1 VKKLF
6 FILFFIFCKISS
18 DAQVLNLSSDP
29 AIFIEDFS
37 KQLEKHLGGPYSK
50 NGLSSFSDL
59 YKNKI
64 NDGGKKELMLLF
76 QSLTRKGIKPLEIY
90 TTSQFLF
97 TYFNTGAIDAE
108 GFATFVNYL
117 RRTLEV
123 QSSKKI
129 NEVIFQFDSFFRK
142 NQLYTSNFNK
152 VYALN
157 GTCTFR
163 FFDKKQDYFVPLETP
178 KTPKPVEN
186 EEEDIGW
193 GDNTKEEE
201 EYDPWNDPNL
211 EIKPN
216 GISDEYQVAKLPQVE
231 GIVAVFQSV
240 SLAMVSP
247 SDSIVIK
254 NTSGGYDFVN
264 GVFVGEK
271 GQIDWIAD
279 TDPASARLEKYYFKS
294 ITGRFFSDNVQFE
307 HQDHLMGT
315 IKGLL
320 EIKLEKR
327 NIGKKSSYPRF
338 KSYKNDAKI
347 KINYPYYNYSGG
359 YSLVGSVVSSQSL
372 LEPFSKLIINKDQRN
387 QFEVIGRNFYFID
400 TLIRSDKVSFMTK
413 FGKDSVSHPAVKME
427 FDLKN
432 NHLQLNKLE
441 KGGFRNSMYSD
452 TFHQVDIKSDAMSWD
467 LSGGKMNFYIVAGK
481 TEIEAVFESFD
492 YYNPERIRAL
502 SAASGFN
509 PLIAAGNIVARKK
522 KNIITIDEMQAFTRK
537 ERFQVSNGMLIGN
550 QMGFF
555 DYDPYSN
562 TYKLSRKGEHYFLVF
577 NGKKDFDDLV
587 LTSLSSGGKTA
598 GNASID
604 LESKSLDIRGAQDFK
619 LSDSLGI
626 SFVPTDK
633 SMKVVGNKIF
643 SFEGKIIVKNFKF
656 FGDFEVE
663 YEKFLV
669 KLKRIDSITFI
680 PLEIYKNGGK
690 TEIGGHFKYGTTGV
704 LYLNS
709 PTNKSGRKNL
719 AEFPKLDIPGGV
731 LVYFNEKGRKQKF
744 GKEVFFKASAI
755 SIDSLNGINPA
766 FAGVWQSGGI
776 FKPIN
781 ENLVVMPDTSMGIF
795 HRARLPY
802 QLYGTES
809 QIKPSTEITLNR
821 AGIKSAG
828 EISHLAGKLQLKDV
842 KFYADRVTGNG
853 ESGKIIET
861 SASGGVFFP
870 EVTINE
876 FNMFWSPADD
886 SMAVSSEKGFS
897 FYNGTSTL
905 KGAIVLKKPGLFGDG
920 KLDRSDS
927 DTQSK
932 HFKFNRSGFLAENS
946 TFNIKSIDNP
956 EKPIFSGK
964 HVGIDF
970 SVQKNIVGIKSQN
983 NDLDGNLNSTLEFP
997 YSAYSTT
1004 IDNAT
1009 WNIKDKKITMQ
1020 GALESSL
1027 FTATTPNQYGLKYYG
1042 TGALYDIANTSLN
1055 ITGVQEIHSAD
1066 AAILPPDGKV
1076 FVKKDGTLESFTKAK
1091 IITDTLNRYHTLTNA
1106 SVKINSRLS
1115 FAGNADYQYVNVS
1128 SDTFNI
1134 KLGNFEFAELT
1145 ADGQMLSTKSS
1156 GKLSTIARAKI
1167 TEKDSVFLSPR
1178 MLYKGEITMLAPFKN
1193 LAMNGQV
1200 LPDLK
1205 KYPMFG
1211 GSWINYKGNKS
1222 EAISIN
1228 VDETLRDGGK
1238 PLWVGLHIKDGAM
1251 MDALYPTFLST
1262 KISGDD
1268 LDMFL
1273 ATGVFKRDEPN
1284 KKFVVSAADE
1294 NQIANRYEF
1303 YDDKGIIALEGKFNL
1318 LGAPTKI
1325 FETVGIANI
1334 FMDSLKYQFATM
1346 MKLDF
1351 PLSIPNT
1358 QKLGQNIVKAN
1369 LDAGNSD
1376 AAIVPDSPVFQSK
1389 LNQYVGRKEVD
1400 TYLSKSAREH
1410 LPLFKF
1416 SNKFLSTMVIS
1427 DLNLRWNRVTNAYYS
1442 VGKIGISNIGDVD
1455 INAKT
1460 NGYVEIVK
1468 SPQTGD
1474 EIHIMIE
1481 ISPTSWYYFTYK
1493 SGTLGVTSSDED
1505 INKLLAGPVGGKE
1518 KKSDVE
1524 FLDLAQAQKFK
1535 KQFLQKYRGI
1545 KEEEV
1550 VKKPVSS
1557 KEDPTTPAKKAPVK
1571 KTEEKEGF

>member
-1 VKKLF
+1 MRNSFLTF
-6 FILFFIFCKISS
+6 LLIIFGYISE
-18 DAQVLNLSSDP
+18 AQVLTLSSEP
-29 AIFIEDFS
+29 EVFIEDFS
-37 KQLEKHLGGPYSK
+37 RQIDKHLGSPYTK
-50 NGLSSFSDL
+50 NGLSAFSDL

-64 NDGGKKELMLLF
+64 NENGKKELILLF
-76 QSLTRKGIKPLEIY
+76 QNITRKGIKPLEIY
-90 TTSQFLF
+90 TTSQFL
-97 TYFNTGAIDAE
+97 TLYYNTGAIDPA
-108 GFATFVNYL
+108 GFATFVNYF

-123 QSSKKI
+123 QSTKKI
-129 NEVIFQFDSFFRK
+129 NEIIFQFDAFFRK
-142 NQLYTSNFNK
+142 SQLYSSNFNK

-157 GTCTFR
+157 GSCNFR
-163 FFDKKQDYFVPLETP
+163 FFEKKQNYFIPLETP
-178 KTPKPVEN
+178 KTPKPVET

-193 GDNTKEEE
+193 GDNTQEE
-201 EYDPWNDPNL
+201 EYDPWNDPSL
-211 EIKPN
+211 EVKPN
-216 GISDEYQVAKLPQVE
+216 GISDEYQIAKLPLVE

-240 SLAMVSP
+240 SLALVSP
-247 SDSIVIK
+247 SDSIIIK
-254 NTSGGYDFVN
+254 NTTGGYDFVN
-264 GVFVGEK
+264 GIFIGEK

-279 TDPASARLEKYYFKS
+279 SDQASARLEKYYFKS
-294 ITGRFFSDNVQFE
+294 ITGRFFADKVQFE
-307 HQDHLMGT
+307 HQEHLMGT
-315 IKGLL
+315 IQGVL

-327 NIGKKSSYPRF
+327 GLGQKSSYPRF

-347 KINYPYYNYSGG
+347 KINYPFYNYSGG
-359 YSLVGSVVSSQSL
+359 YSLVGSIVSSQSI
-372 LEPFSKLIINKDQRN
+372 LEPFSKLIINKSQRN
-387 QFEVIGRNFYFID
+387 QFEVIGRNFYFSD

-441 KGGFRNSMYSD
+441 KSGFRNSMYSD

-467 LSGGKMNFYIVAGK
+467 LAGGKMNFYIVAGK
-481 TEIEAVFESFD
+481 AEIEAVFESFD
-492 YYNPERIRAL
+492 YYNPDRIRAL

-509 PLIAAGNIVARKK
+509 PLIAAGNLVARKK

-555 DYDPYSN
+555 DYDPFTN
-562 TYKLSRKGEHYFLVF
+562 TYRLSRKGEHYFLAF
-577 NGKKDFDDLV
+577 HGKKDFDDLV
-587 LTSLSSGGKTA
+587 LTSISSGGKTS

-604 LESKSLDIRGAQDFK
+604 LESKSLDIKGAQDFK

-633 SMKVVGNKIF
+633 SMKVVGNKVF
-643 SFEGKIIVKNFKF
+643 SFEGKIVVKNFKF

-690 TEIGGHFKYGTTGV
+690 TEIGGNFKYGTSGL

-709 PTNKSGRKNL
+709 PNNKSGRKNL
-719 AEFPKLDIPGGV
+719 SEYPKLDIPGGV
-731 LVYFNEKGRKQKF
+731 LVYFNEKGRRQKF
-744 GKEVFFKASAI
+744 EKEVFFKASSI
-755 SIDSLNGINPA
+755 NIDSLNSTNPA

-795 HRARLPY
+795 HRAKFPY
-802 QLYGTES
+802 KLYDTES
-809 QIKPSTEITLNR
+809 QLKPSTEISLNR
-821 AGIKSAG
+821 SGIKSAG
-828 EISHLAGKLQLKDV
+828 EITHLAGKLILKEV
-842 KFYADRVTGNG
+842 KFYSDKVVGNG

-861 SASGGVFFP
+861 NSTSGVFYP
-870 EVTINE
+870 DVAINE
-876 FNMFWSPADD
+876 FNMFWAPAED
-886 SMAVSSEKGFS
+886 SMAVSSNKGFS

-920 KLDRSDS
+920 KLDRQDS

-932 HFKFNRSGFLAENS
+932 HFKFNRAGFLAENA
-946 TFNIKSIDNP
+946 TFNIKSADNP
-956 EKPIFSGK
+956 ERPIFSGK
-964 HVGIDF
+964 RVGIDF

-1009 WNIKDKKITMQ
+1009 WNIKEKKITME

-1027 FTATTPNQYGLKYYG
+1027 FTATSQNQYGLKYYG
-1042 TGALYDIANTSLN
+1042 TGALYDIPNTSLN

-1106 SVKINSRLS
+1106 TVKINSRLS

-1167 TEKDSVFLSPR
+1167 TEKDSVFLSPK

-1268 LDMFL
+1268 LDIFL

-1284 KKFVVSAADE
+1284 KKFVVSASDE
-1294 NQIANRYEF
+1294 SQIANRYEF
-1303 YDDKGIIALEGKFNL
+1303 YDDRGIIALEGKFNL

-1334 FMDSLKYQFATM
+1334 YMDSLKYQFATM

-1376 AAIVPDSPVFQSK
+1376 AAIEPDSPVFQAK
-1389 LNQYVGRKEVD
+1389 LNQFVGRKDVD
-1400 TYLSKSAREH
+1400 SYASKSAKEH

-1427 DLNLRWNRVTNAYYS
+1427 DLNLKWNRVTNAYNS

-1460 NGYVEIVK
+1460 NGYIEIVK

-1481 ISPTSWYYFTYK
+1481 ISPASWYYFTYK
-1493 SGTLGVTSSDED
+1493 SGQLGVTSSDEE

-1524 FLDLAQAQKFK
+1524 FLDLAQAQKFR

-1545 KEEEV
+1545 KEDEV
-1550 VKKPVSS
+1550 VKKPVNS
-1557 KEDPTTPAKKAPVK
+1557 KEDPATPAKKAPVK